1 MNWFGNRKNEEF
13 IFKRVS
19 WDNWQEHET
28 YNYITSGSIEYAADA
43 ELKVS
48 GKFEFE
54 GYDIPDTNDLIR
66 VYYRFTEGS
75 ESVEIALATF
85 FMSYSSINYLDTLKG
100 IKASGSINGES
111 VLTVLKNKQVGRPFT
126 IKKGTYSIVKA
137 WELIEECGLRY
148 SAPTLL
154 NNMNKLTSDYT
165 FKATDNY
172 LTIVNYLMGVAQ
184 YKDVYPDENGII
196 QMEPIPQKH
205 NKIVFKNDDNSIMYP
220 ELSADNNWMST
231 PNVVKI
237 LYNTDTACIL
247 ATAKNITGSRASLN
261 SRGNREIT
269 YVEEVS
275 NVGNGSIRKLLKEK
289 AENVLK
295 EKSSDIEYV
304 KFQHALVPMGLYDNV
319 NITYG
324 SMNWEG
330 SLDNFSIELIPSV
343 PTVSRVKKIL
353 DKDIVID
360 SNIQIYRE
368 E

>member
-28 YNYITSGSIEYAADA
+28 YNYITSGTIEYAADA
-43 ELKVS
+43 ELKVT

-66 VYYRFTEGS
+66 VYYKFMEGG
-75 ESVEIALATF
+75 ESVEVALATF
-85 FMSYSSINYLDTLKG
+85 FMSYTSITYEDTLKG
-100 IKASGSINGES
+100 IKAKGSLNGES
-111 VLTVLKNKQVGRPFT
+111 VLTVLQNKKVGRPFT
-126 IKKGTYSIVKA
+126 IKKGTYSVVKA
-137 WELIEECGLRY
+137 WELINECGLRY

-154 NNMNKLTSDYT
+154 NSMNKLTSDYT

-172 LTIVNYLMGVAQ
+172 LTVINYLMGVAQ
-184 YKDVYPDENGII
+184 FKEIYPDENGII
-196 QMEPIPQKH
+196 QLEPLPQKH
-205 NKIVFKNDDNSIMYP
+205 NKITFINDDLSIMYP
-220 ELSADNNWMST
+220 ELAADNNWMTT

-247 ATAKNITGSRASLN
+247 ATAKNLSGSRASLD

-275 NVGNGSIRKLLKEK
+275 NVGAGSLRQLLKDK
-289 AENVLK
+289 AETVLR

-304 KFQHALVPMGLYDNV
+304 KFQHALVPMGLYDTV

-324 SMNWEG
+324 LLNWEG
-330 SLDNFSIELIPSV
+330 SLDNFSIELTPSV
-343 PTVSRVKKIL
+343 PTTTRVKKIL
-353 DKDIVID
+353 DKEIVIE
-360 SNIQIYRE
+360 SNLQIYRE